1 MKTHTIGLL
10 LASCGIFAV
19 PLATHAQQQDQ
30 SLAEKARQIR
40 EKEKTSP
47 KASVVWTNQNLPT
60 DAALSIVGQVSSGAP
75 SSAAQDSAAA
85 AQNEKQADAGELESE
100 LTKLK
105 AELADSKKD
114 LKSAQKDLD
123 LAQRLQKLDS
133 DQHYS
138 TPDYKGDQAGNA
150 KLDADQKQV
159 TAKQADVDAKQ
170 KKVDELQKKIDDLNA
185 KLKEAKSKPDTS
197 QS

>member
-1 MKTHTIGLL
+1 MKTQTIGLL

-19 PLATHAQQQDQ
+19 PLAAHAQQQDQ

-60 DAALSIVGQVSSGAP
+60 DAALSIVGIAQSS
-75 SSAAQDSAAA
+75 STQQSAAG
-85 AQNEKQADAGELESE
+85 AQATQNDKVADASELESE
-100 LTKLK
+100 LANLK
-105 AELADSKKD
+105 AQLEGAKKD
-114 LKSAQKDLD
+114 LKSVQKDLD

-138 TPDYKGDQAGNA
+138 TPDYKSDQAGNA

-159 TAKQADVDAKQ
+159 TAKQAEVDAKQ

>member
-1 MKTHTIGLL
+1 MKTQIIGLL

-19 PLATHAQQQDQ
+19 PPGAGAQQYQ

-40 EKEKTSP
+40 EKEKTAP
-47 KASVVWTNQNLPT
+47 KPNVVWTNRNLPT
-60 DAALSIVGQVSSGAP
+60 YAALSIIGQVTPPAQSSETQESTAG
-75 SSAAQDSAAA
+75 
-85 AQNEKQADAGELESE
+85 AQNEKPADTAGLQSQ
-100 LTKLK
+100 LAKLK
-105 AELADSKKD
+105 SQLEEAKKD
-114 LKSAQKDLD
+114 LKSAKTDLD
-123 LAQRLQKLDS
+123 LAQREAKLDS

-138 TPDYKGDQAGNA
+138 TPDYEHDQAGKA

-170 KKVDELQKKIDDLNA
+170 KKVDDLQKKIDDLNA
-185 KLKEAKSKPDTS
+185 KLKEAKAKPDTS

>member
-1 MKTHTIGLL
+1 MKTQTIGLL

-19 PLATHAQQQDQ
+19 PLVARGQQQDQ

-40 EKEKTSP
+40 EKEKAAP
-47 KASVVWTNQNLPT
+47 KPNIIWSNQNLPT
-60 DAALSIVGQVSSGAP
+60 NAALSIVGQVSST
-75 SSAAQDSAAA
+75 AQNSDSQESAAA
-85 AQNEKQADAGELESE
+85 GQNEKHADATELESE
-100 LTKLK
+100 LAKLK
-105 AELADSKKD
+105 SQLDDSKKD

-138 TPDYKGDQAGNA
+138 TPDYKSDQAGAA

-170 KKVDELQKKIDDLNA
+170 KKVDDLQKKIDDLNA
-185 KLKEAKSKPDTS
+185 KLKEAKAKPDTS

>member
-19 PLATHAQQQDQ
+19 PLAAHAQQQDQ

-40 EKEKTSP
+40 EKEKTTTKP
-47 KASVVWTNQNLPT
+47 NVVWTNQNLPT
-60 DAALSIVGQVSSGAP
+60 DAALSIVGIAQSSGTQE
-75 SSAAQDSAAA
+75 SATGAQAT
-85 AQNEKQADAGELESE
+85 QNEKQADAGELESE

-138 TPDYKGDQAGNA
+138 TPDYKSDQAGNA

-185 KLKEAKSKPDTS
+185 KLKETKSKPDTS